1 MQPLEGLPKL
11 NIYIYFKKNIQVVT
25 QSDHHKKMNEYVE
38 KYSYLS
44 TKRKAQK

>member
-11 NIYIYFKKNIQVVT
+11 NIFLKKIFQVVT
-25 QSDHHKKMNEYVE
+25 QSDRNKKMNEYVE